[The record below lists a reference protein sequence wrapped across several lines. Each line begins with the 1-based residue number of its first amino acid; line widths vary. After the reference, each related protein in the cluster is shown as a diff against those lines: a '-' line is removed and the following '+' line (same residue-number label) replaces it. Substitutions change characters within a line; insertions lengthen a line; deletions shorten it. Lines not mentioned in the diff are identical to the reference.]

1 MFQVLEEANAL
12 ERVVPGLLFTA
23 DIDAH
28 LATAA
33 RGGLSLAA
41 RFAVLCHMSA
51 QPEHIGQ
58 ALRAPND
65 CRPYARLLPLAL
77 AGAAMAT
84 PAGWLALMEPFDAL
98 RKPGRFLGSEESRV
112 GEKGGRK

>member
-28 LATAA
+28 LATAP

-51 QPEHIGQ
+51 APEHIGQ
-58 ALRAPND
+58 ALRAPHD
-65 CRPYARLLPLAL
+65 CRHYDRLSTFGLDGPAL
-77 AGAAMAT
+77 GFAEA
-84 PAGWLALMEPFDAL
+84 
-98 RKPGRFLGSEESRV
+98 RV
-112 GEKGGRK
+112 GPGLGGPRSCRLST